1 VREAAELLSS
11 HIEAFFEGKNRQSVL
26 KFEQLND
33 PDALAS
39 EPLDSPALLDWCHLA

>member
-1 VREAAELLSS
+1 VHKAAELLSL
-11 HIEAFFEGKNRQSVL
+11 HIEAFFEGKSQQSIL

-39 EPLDSPALLDWCHLA
+39 GPLDSPVLLDWCHLA